1 MAALIPTPA
10 KNDDRHLMSHGYD
23 PELSTWSLFHGAVY
37 AVTESLAKIC
47 AAGGDVSRARLTFQE
62 YFERLNRNKLSWGKP
77 AAALLGGLSAQLG
90 FGTASI
96 GGKDS
101 MSGTF
106 EDIHVP
112 PTPALF
118 AVAWWICAT
127 SSPPIPRARRTSAGA
142 ADAAGG
148 RRARA
153 GIRQGADAL

>member
-1 MAALIPTPA
+1 
-10 KNDDRHLMSHGYD
+10 MSHGYD
-23 PELSTWSLFHGAVY
+23 PYLSEWSPFHGAVY

-62 YFERLNRNKLSWGKP
+62 YFERLNKAPLSWGKP

-112 PTPALF
+112 PTLVSF
-118 AVAWWICAT
+118 AVGMVDADDVVST
-127 SSPPIPRARRTSAGA
+127 DLKGAGHGGAEQA
-142 ADAAGG
+142 AH
-148 RRARA
+148 
-153 GIRQGADAL
+153 RQVIT